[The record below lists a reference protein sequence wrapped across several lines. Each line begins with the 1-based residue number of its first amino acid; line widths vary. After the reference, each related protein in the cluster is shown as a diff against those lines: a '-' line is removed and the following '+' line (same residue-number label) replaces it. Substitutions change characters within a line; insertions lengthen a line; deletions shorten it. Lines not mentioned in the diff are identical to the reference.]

1 MFKNGVRYAM
11 KDYYQELD
19 KILNTVNYGAEKYF
33 EQYWVHNNDKNS
45 KLLVYCKY
53 FSFVDIY
60 DFKAVLLFDT
70 KTSKDEIGKIV
81 IYDKSIVNMFKENE
95 SLSGNKTKVCK
106 KPVKKIIKK
115 SKRC

>member
-11 KDYYQELD
+11 KDYYQELN

-81 IYDKSIVNMFKENE
+81 IYNKDIIETKEKS
-95 SLSGNKTKVCK
+95 SLSGSKNKICK
-106 KPVKKIIKK
+106 KPIRKTVKKV
-115 SKRC
+115 RRL